1 MNSSFSSESNND
13 FEIQSHCPFFPNYL
27 PNDTIYIDEYY
38 PFEHS
43 FNFCLNSIDDN
54 NNINESISI
63 NKKIIEEKRDIH
75 TSSNFNGQKN
85 IYEKNQIPN
94 QNIRNFSITEKQ
106 NLSSILPFNNKEKEK
121 QNNDIEILIENNE
134 DNNSEKER
142 EIKEEK
148 EKNKNVF
155 MTKKKKKNNTPKKK
169 KVVFK
174 VKKENTYLGNKRER
188 IIQEEFT
195 YEYNYE
201 YRHTKFSDDNILRK
215 VQVHYMSFIHDFVN
229 NILSSLG
236 NKEQFLKIDYVYKKN
251 VKNEFVSLLK
261 ETCIGDILKKEISS
275 KYTKYNRNKNELIFK
290 NVISEHPSLKNLFDK
305 NYYQNER
312 NINLNQYGLNVN
324 IKLNEKKVK
333 LFDDLLKKNIKSN
346 LKMSVFEKPHNL
358 LLLQFHTHYPHNT
371 F

>member
-54 NNINESISI
+54 NNINQSISI

-106 NLSSILPFNNKEKEK
+106 NLISILPFNNKEKEK

-134 DNNSEKER
+134 DNNSEKEK

-169 KVVFK
+169 KSRF
-174 VKKENTYLGNKRER
+174 
-188 IIQEEFT
+188 
-195 YEYNYE
+195 
-201 YRHTKFSDDNILRK
+201 
-215 VQVHYMSFIHDFVN
+215 
-229 NILSSLG
+229 
-236 NKEQFLKIDYVYKKN
+236 
-251 VKNEFVSLLK
+251 
-261 ETCIGDILKKEISS
+261 
-275 KYTKYNRNKNELIFK
+275 
-290 NVISEHPSLKNLFDK
+290 
-305 NYYQNER
+305 
-312 NINLNQYGLNVN
+312 
-324 IKLNEKKVK
+324 
-333 LFDDLLKKNIKSN
+333 
-346 LKMSVFEKPHNL
+346 
-358 LLLQFHTHYPHNT
+358 
-371 F
+371 